1 MAVCRDWSTTLRRA
15 SYRGV
20 AFFVEADTIDTGRRL
35 VVHEFPHKDAPYIED
50 LGRKA
55 NSIQVTAY
63 LVGDNIEQLI
73 RGLQAACDA
82 GGPAVLN
89 LPMERLTAHC
99 EDCRRDYSKDKLGHV
114 AFALKFWRQGTGPG
128 PFSLLSLA
136 RAVEFAA
143 GAIVAPITSA
153 FVTTY
158 QTLGEH
164 SYVRAAA
171 SSLAATFFGEFDQ
184 AIRSAPLEA
193 ATLGP
198 ILRQVESAIERAD
211 ALTLVGAVGD
221 RYSNVGFVQER
232 PDALTGEIVTVVT
245 GLFTSARLAMAPQD
259 AAAFTLGFAEWGSD
273 DVLQPGSGGA
283 RMTANQNAFNR
294 LVRAAAMA
302 QYATAVTLREYD
314 DVRDARQARAD
325 AAEYFAALLDVVKDW
340 PDVWAQL
347 ADLRGRVNEHL
358 HRTITDLA
366 PVLELEAAARM
377 PSLWWA
383 NYLYADAE
391 RAGEVYKRNGVKH
404 AGFMPIKFEVL
415 AR

>member
-1 MAVCRDWSTTLRRA
+1 
-15 SYRGV
+15 
-20 AFFVEADTIDTGRRL
+20 
-35 VVHEFPHKDAPYIED
+35 
-50 LGRKA
+50 
-55 NSIQVTAY
+55 
-63 LVGDNIEQLI
+63 
-73 RGLQAACDA
+73 
-82 GGPAVLN
+82 
-89 LPMERLTAHC
+89 
-99 EDCRRDYSKDKLGHV
+99 
-114 AFALKFWRQGTGPG
+114 
-128 PFSLLSLA
+128 
-136 RAVEFAA
+136 
-143 GAIVAPITSA
+143 
-153 FVTTY
+153 
-158 QTLGEH
+158 
-164 SYVRAAA
+164 
-171 SSLAATFFGEFDQ
+171 
-184 AIRSAPLEA
+184 
-193 ATLGP
+193 
-198 ILRQVESAIERAD
+198 
-211 ALTLVGAVGD
+211 
-221 RYSNVGFVQER
+221 
-232 PDALTGEIVTVVT
+232 
-245 GLFTSARLAMAPQD
+245 
-259 AAAFTLGFAEWGSD
+259 
-273 DVLQPGSGGA
+273 
-283 RMTANQNAFNR
+283 MTANQNAFNR